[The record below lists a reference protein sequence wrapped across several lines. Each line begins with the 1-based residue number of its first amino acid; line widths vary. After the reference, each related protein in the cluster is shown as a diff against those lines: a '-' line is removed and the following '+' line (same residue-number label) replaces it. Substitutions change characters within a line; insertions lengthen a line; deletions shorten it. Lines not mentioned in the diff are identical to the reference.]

1 MCLKSLI
8 LKPFFSATIHDTYN
22 LRLKCETVK
31 LLYYHAVTLYTIT
44 LLLYYTVPTPSQ
56 LYGLCGTKHV
66 SCEKWGFIAK
76 YDTLFLV
83 IVVLL
88 GKELMER
95 IMVSL
100 EETYNQ
106 AIRISR
112 TIVEDIRLG
121 RELYLYP
128 VKTCSIEICKYVN
141 DDADILTLLNSAQD
155 TNPYIHSHPVNVA
168 FLSFVIGKWLNLDDL
183 NLVNLV
189 CAGLLHD
196 IGKAKIKDSL
206 LNKADPLTLEEMEK
220 MKSHPVI
227 SYKMIRDTNV
237 FDSDVLQGVL
247 FHHERMD
254 GTGYP
259 LRLKGEKINLFSKII
274 AIADT
279 FDAITATKAY
289 RQKNSP
295 LKAVEEIQAN
305 SFNLLDPYICQ
316 IFINNMID
324 YYNGSAIRLSNEQV
338 GNIVYINPIEI
349 TKPLVH
355 CENEF
360 HDLSVERDLEVVE
373 HL

>member
-1 MCLKSLI
+1 
-8 LKPFFSATIHDTYN
+8 
-22 LRLKCETVK
+22 
-31 LLYYHAVTLYTIT
+31 
-44 LLLYYTVPTPSQ
+44 
-56 LYGLCGTKHV
+56 
-66 SCEKWGFIAK
+66 
-76 YDTLFLV
+76 
-83 IVVLL
+83 
-88 GKELMER
+88 MER

-112 TIVEDIRLG
+112 TIVEDVRLG
-121 RELYLYP
+121 RELYLDP
-128 VKTCSIEICKYVN
+128 IKTCSIEICKCVN
-141 DDADILTLLNSAQD
+141 VDGDILTLLNSAQD
-155 TNPYIHSHPVNVA
+155 KNPYLYSHPVNVA

-206 LNKADPLTLEEMEK
+206 LNKADPLTIEEMGK
-220 MKSHPVI
+220 MKTHPVI
-227 SYKMIRDTNV
+227 SYKMIKDVNV
-237 FDSDVLQGVL
+237 FDSEVLQGVL

-259 LRLKGEKINLFSKII
+259 LGLKGEKINLFSKII

-289 RQKNSP
+289 HQKNSP

-305 SFNLLDPYICQ
+305 SFNLLDPYICR

-324 YYNGSAIRLSNEQV
+324 HYNGSAIRLSNEQV